1 MALFRQDALND
12 DVRELQVLGW
22 AKCDFADSGCTTV
35 VLTAVFGAC
44 FVGGVADNAP
54 WETMAWTGALASQFV
69 PVTMLITAGVYALA
83 SIATFALLRERAVP
97 PAALA
102 QQQGMVASFSR
113 LLHTWR
119 EARRFDVFAWLL
131 ACAVAY
137 QAGTSVVIALAA
149 VYGLWTFAT
158 RLSAIV
164 GPLTYGVVTLLTASN
179 HRIAIMH
186 TGVFFVIG
194 LVLLMRVNVQRGMAA
209 ADAVPAAAAA

>member
-1 MALFRQDALND
+1 MALFRQDALSD
-12 DVRELQVLGW
+12 GVREREVFGW
-22 AKCDFADSGCTTV
+22 AMDDFADSGCTTV

-54 WETMAWTGALASQFV
+54 WATMTWTGALASQFV

-83 SIATFALLRERAVP
+83 STATFALLRERAVP

-137 QAGTSVVIALAA
+137 QANTSVVIALAA
-149 VYGLWTFAT
+149 VCGLWTFAT
-158 RLSAIV
+158 RLSAVI
-164 GPLTYGVVTLLTASN
+164 GPLTYGVVTLLTAGN
-179 HRIAIMH
+179 HRIAIMS

-194 LVLLMRVNVQRGMAA
+194 LVFLMRVKVQRGMAA
-209 ADAVPAAAAA
+209 ADAVPAAATA